1 MFSLF
6 PAVRVAYN
14 VVVAEK
20 PTVGLLAEIIKSH
33 EIQYK

>member
-6 PAVRVAYN
+6 PAVRVVYN

-20 PTVGLLAEIIKSH
+20 QTVGLLAEIT
-33 EIQYK
+33 